1 MTERSGRAGAVEAQF
16 PDGFL
21 WGAATA
27 AYQIEGAVQEDGRG
41 ESIWDRFSHAI
52 GRTANGDTGDVA
64 CDHYHRWQ
72 EDIGIMRELGL
83 AAYRFSIAWPRIIPE
98 GRGAVNQPGLDFY
111 ERLVE
116 GLLEAGITPW
126 ATMYH
131 WDLPQVLE
139 DAGGWPE
146 RATADA
152 FAEYADVITSR
163 LGDRVKHW
171 ITINEPWVVAY
182 LGYGWGVHAPG
193 RADMAAALATGHS
206 LLLGHGK
213 AVEVVRSNVRDAEV
227 GITLNLSSHYPAT
240 DSNED
245 LEAAHRSD
253 GFGNRWFL
261 DPVLKGS
268 YPDDMVALF
277 GPLAPA
283 VEPDDMAIIS
293 QPTDFLGINYY
304 SPTYVRYAANAPMQ
318 TSPVDHEGEKTE
330 MGWLVEPRGLRDL
343 LVRLQED
350 YAPPAIYVTEN
361 GAAFADPLPEN
372 DRVADPRR
380 LAYIHDH
387 LLAAHEAIGA
397 GAPLRGYFCWSLLD
411 NFEWAEGYTK
421 RFGVTYI
428 DYATQT
434 RTIKDSGRWYRGV
447 TEANAVVEPT

>member
-1 MTERSGRAGAVEAQF
+1 MTDRGGAIEAQF

-27 AYQIEGAVQEDGRG
+27 AYQIEGAAKEDGRG

-52 GRTANGDTGDVA
+52 GRTANGDTGDIA

-72 EDIGIMRELGL
+72 DDIGVMRELGL

-131 WDLPQVLE
+131 WDLPQALE
-139 DAGGWPE
+139 DAGGWPA
-146 RATADA
+146 RDTADA

-171 ITINEPWVVAY
+171 ITINEPWVAAY

-193 RADMAAALATGHS
+193 RSDMAAALATGHS

-213 AVEVVRSNVRDAEV
+213 AVEVVRANVRDAEV
-227 GITLNLSSHYPAT
+227 GITLNLTTNYPAT

-245 LEAAHRSD
+245 LEAAYRSD

-261 DPVLKGS
+261 DPVFKGA
-268 YPDDMVALF
+268 YPDDMVSLF
-277 GPLAPA
+277 GPMAPT
-283 VEPDDMAIIS
+283 VETDDMAIIS
-293 QPTDFLGINYY
+293 QPTDFLGVNYY
-304 SPTYVRYAANAPMQ
+304 SPNYIRYAANAPMQ
-318 TSPVDHEGEKTE
+318 TATVDREGERTE
-330 MGWLVEPRGLRDL
+330 MGWLVEPQGLRDL
-343 LVRLQED
+343 LVRLGED

-361 GAAFADPLPEN
+361 GAAFVDPPPT
-372 DRVADPRR
+372 DGRVADPRR

-387 LLAAHEAIGA
+387 LLAAHEAIEA

-447 TEANAVVEPT
+447 TEANAVVEVS